1 MKKFIIIF
9 LMSTI
14 TFLANAKPP
23 HLSVEQL
30 FDGRYNNEKTVS
42 TFVSKDNG
50 SYYRMLQVSN
60 NPAIVKIIAETL
72 TKDKAKTA
80 RFFEQTGEGGKSI
93 IVKIT
98 NNGETID
105 IGFQQA
111 PSGKSA
117 TLFIKGPE
125 KAFK

>member
-1 MKKFIIIF
+1 MSIIT
-9 LMSTI
+9 LV
-14 TFLANAKPP
+14 ANAKPP
-23 HLSVEQL
+23 QILVEQF
-30 FDGRYNNEKTVS
+30 FDGRYNKEKTVS
-42 TFVSKDNG
+42 TFFSKDNG
-50 SYYRMLQVSN
+50 SYYRMLQVNN
-60 NPAIVKIIAETL
+60 NPTIVRKIADTL
-72 TKDKAKTA
+72 AKDKAKTA
-80 RFFEQTGEGGKSI
+80 RYFEQTGEGGKST

-105 IGFQQA
+105 IGFQQD